1 MGKFCYI
8 FPKRLIQRFLFKY
21 KEDSMSGQTQSTYP
35 VFVMCG
41 RDLKR
46 RKLMEVVDPEG
57 NYKTKALLPFL
68 GKRLIDWQLEELRKS
83 PYVEGLYLIG
93 LSEDDA
99 KFDYPLHYVPGET
112 VSDFGDKL
120 SWGLDYLDKL
130 GKTPEIVIVS
140 SCDAPGIRVS
150 EINDFF
156 RKIEEDSG
164 KDVYISLV
172 PEEVGEAVF
181 PKSGRVVARFR
192 DFDVFPGELFAL
204 SPSAIR
210 VQKKVIGELGLQ
222 RRKINRSK
230 NKINLGPM
238 LSYLAHK
245 PGTWPLII
253 KYLRGRASLGDGERV
268 LSRVFGCDIKGVI
281 IPEAGFG
288 MDMDLPEDYTRL
300 EDYVKRTKLGQE

>member
-1 MGKFCYI
+1 MTDQTHPKF
-8 FPKRLIQRFLFKY
+8 
-21 KEDSMSGQTQSTYP
+21 P

-41 RDLKR
+41 RDFHR
-46 RKLMEVVDPEG
+46 RRLMKTIDPEG
-57 NYKTKALLPFL
+57 HYKTKALLPFL
-68 GKRLIDWQLEELRKS
+68 GKRLIDWQLEELKKS

-99 KFDYPLHYVPGET
+99 RFDYPIHYVPGET

-130 GKTPEIVIVS
+130 GKTSNIVIVS
-140 SCDAPGIRVS
+140 SCDAPGIRVK
-150 EINDFF
+150 EIDEFF
-156 RKIEEDSG
+156 KAMGEDPG
-164 KDVYISLV
+164 KDAYISLV
-172 PEEVGEAVF
+172 PEDVAEVVF

-204 SPSAIR
+204 SPRAIR

-253 KYLRGRASLGDGERV
+253 KYIRGRASLGDGERV

-288 MDMDLPEDYTRL
+288 MDMDLPEDYARL
-300 EDYVKRTKLGQE
+300 EDYVKRTKLNQE

>member
-1 MGKFCYI
+1 MTDQIYPKF
-8 FPKRLIQRFLFKY
+8 
-21 KEDSMSGQTQSTYP
+21 P

-41 RDLKR
+41 RDFHR
-46 RKLMEVVDPEG
+46 RRLMKTIDPEG
-57 NYKTKALLPFL
+57 HYKTKALLPFL
-68 GKRLIDWQLEELRKS
+68 GKRLIDWQLEELKKS

-99 KFDYPLHYVPGET
+99 KFDYPVHYVPGET

-130 GKTPEIVIVS
+130 GKSSNIVIVS
-140 SCDAPGIRVS
+140 SCDAPGIRVK
-150 EINDFF
+150 EIDEFF
-156 RKIEEDSG
+156 KAMGEDPG
-164 KDVYISLV
+164 KDAYISLV
-172 PEEVGEAVF
+172 PEDVAEVVF
-181 PKSGRVVARFR
+181 PKSGRVVARFW

-204 SPSAIR
+204 SPRAIR

-300 EDYVKRTKLGQE
+300 EDYVRRTKLNQE

>member
-1 MGKFCYI
+1 MTDQTHPKF
-8 FPKRLIQRFLFKY
+8 
-21 KEDSMSGQTQSTYP
+21 P

-41 RDLKR
+41 RDFHR
-46 RKLMEVVDPEG
+46 RRLMKTIDPEG
-57 NYKTKALLPFL
+57 HYKTKALLPFL
-68 GKRLIDWQLEELRKS
+68 GKRLIDWQLEELKKS

-99 KFDYPLHYVPGET
+99 KFDYPVHYVPGET
-112 VSDFGDKL
+112 ISDFGDKL
-120 SWGLDYLDKL
+120 SWGLDYLEKL
-130 GKTPEIVIVS
+130 GKSSNIVIVS
-140 SCDAPGIRVS
+140 SCDAPGIRIK
-150 EINDFF
+150 EIDDFF
-156 RKIEEDSG
+156 EAMGEDPG
-164 KDVYISLV
+164 KDAYISLV
-172 PEEVGEAVF
+172 PEDVAEVVF

-192 DFDVFPGELFAL
+192 DCDVFPGELFAL
-204 SPSAIR
+204 SPRAIR

-222 RRKINRSK
+222 RRKINRAK
-230 NKINLGPM
+230 NKIDLGPM

-253 KYLRGRASLGDGERV
+253 KYLRGKASLGDGERV

-300 EDYVKRTKLGQE
+300 EDYVRRTKLNQE

>member
-1 MGKFCYI
+1 MTDQTHPKF
-8 FPKRLIQRFLFKY
+8 
-21 KEDSMSGQTQSTYP
+21 P

-41 RDLKR
+41 RDFHR
-46 RKLMEVVDPEG
+46 RRLMKTIDPEG
-57 NYKTKALLPFL
+57 HYKTKALLPFL
-68 GKRLIDWQLEELRKS
+68 GKRLIDWQLEELKKS

-99 KFDYPLHYVPGET
+99 RFDYPIHYVPGET

-130 GKTPEIVIVS
+130 GKTSNIVIVS
-140 SCDAPGIRVS
+140 SCDAPGIRVK
-150 EINDFF
+150 EIDEFF
-156 RKIEEDSG
+156 KAMGEDPG
-164 KDVYISLV
+164 KDAYISLV
-172 PEEVGEAVF
+172 PEDVAEVVF

-204 SPSAIR
+204 SPRAIR

-253 KYLRGRASLGDGERV
+253 KYIRGRASLGDGERV

-300 EDYVKRTKLGQE
+300 EDYVRRTKLNQE

>member
-1 MGKFCYI
+1 MT
-8 FPKRLIQRFLFKY
+8 
-21 KEDSMSGQTQSTYP
+21 DQTYQKYP

-41 RDLKR
+41 RDFHR
-46 RKLMEVVDPEG
+46 RRLMKTIDPEVH
-57 NYKTKALLPFL
+57 YKTKALLPFL

-93 LSEDDA
+93 LNEKDA
-99 KFDYPLHYVPGET
+99 KFDYPIHYVPGET

-130 GKTPEIVIVS
+130 GKTPNIVIVS
-140 SCDAPGIRVS
+140 SCDAPGIRVK
-150 EINDFF
+150 EIDDFF
-156 RKIEEDSG
+156 KAMGEDPG

-172 PEEVGEAVF
+172 PEEVAEVVF

-192 DFDVFPGELFAL
+192 DCDVFPGELFAL
-204 SPSAIR
+204 SPRAIR
-210 VQKKVIGELGLQ
+210 VQKKVIGDLGLQ

-230 NKINLGPM
+230 NKIDLGPM

-253 KYLRGRASLGDGERV
+253 KYLRGKASLGDGERV

-288 MDMDLPEDYTRL
+288 MDMDLPEDYSRL
-300 EDYVKRTKLGQE
+300 EDYVKRTKLNQE